1 MNAQV
6 NENEDVSVCSRY
18 TKYPQWDSV
27 LETEFL
33 DNLVS
38 CYPNTSGLDL
48 ELYFERDLEDGGHK
62 ILPLLQTPTWSL
74 SLLEGDNLS
83 PVKPVII
90 PIVQS
95 SSKKKRRRSGHSIQR
110 TQHNSLK
117 KSKSVKTS
125 YYYNH
130 DDWSELNLMQG
141 LSGEKIGDQYSSTD
155 SSSDESFDNAH
166 VEETDE
172 NQHRNTA
179 GEERLEQ
186 PIQGVERI
194 RERDPTNHRAG
205 DVALVPLIAGQTG
218 GHVQVAIENGME
230 TVDTLAAATIHLV
243 RHGGATHLPFG
254 KSFTGQFVTSH

>member
-18 TKYPQWDSV
+18 TKYPNWDSV

-62 ILPLLQTPTWSL
+62 SLPLLQTPTWSL

-95 SSKKKRRRSGHSIQR
+95 SSKKIRRRSGQSIER

-117 KSKSVKTS
+117 KSKFVKTS
-125 YYYNH
+125 YYFNH
-130 DDWSELNLMQG
+130 EDWSELHLMQD
-141 LSGEKIGDQYSSTD
+141 LSGEKIGDPCSSTDMSTD
-155 SSSDESFDNAH
+155 SSSDETFDKAH
-166 VEETDE
+166 VEKTDE
-172 NQHRNTA
+172 DQHPDTA
-179 GEERLEQ
+179 GEELLEQTEIERAQCKAPVRNAIRRQIEEAKATDRWLVKFRLERDTWNKYHNPKKVTKVINQ
-186 PIQGVERI
+186 TRNLQGKAKE
-194 RERDPTNHRAG
+194 
-205 DVALVPLIAGQTG
+205 
-218 GHVQVAIENGME
+218 
-230 TVDTLAAATIHLV
+230 
-243 RHGGATHLPFG
+243 
-254 KSFTGQFVTSH
+254 FVIWT